1 MYEYLVIFLTGLRC
15 HGSKRVY
22 GVLSKRPGNFFLLA
36 VISKNKVGLRF
47 ISEMLMSI
55 LLSLQTFRPKKK
67 FSPGTLRY
75 SLHKQAQAS
84 LSSGINLRAVV
95 KLPPG
100 EEMNDWIAVHG
111 MITTSVLFIV

>member
-1 MYEYLVIFLTGLRC
+1 M
-15 HGSKRVY
+15 
-22 GVLSKRPGNFFLLA
+22 
-36 VISKNKVGLRF
+36 
-47 ISEMLMSI
+47 
-55 LLSLQTFRPKKK
+55 
-67 FSPGTLRY
+67 RY

-111 MITTSVLFIV
+111 TSLCQLNYVVY